1 MTPKNYIK
9 VQMIRQSL
17 EQNLQYAQ
25 DVIVTILVTC
35 GAYE

>member
-25 DVIVTILVTC
+25 DVIVTTLDTC

>member
-25 DVIVTILVTC
+25 DVIVTILETC
-35 GAYE
+35 EAYE